1 MIFFAFCIM
10 AINTK
15 EHIGQKIKAI
25 RTIKNITQEGLGEKI
40 WKTRAL
46 ISYLERTCSVN
57 EYTFKEIAEA
67 LI

>member
-1 MIFFAFCIM
+1 MIFFRFLYM

-40 WKTRAL
+40 GKTRAH
-46 ISYLERTCSVN
+46 IVS
-57 EYTFKEIAEA
+57 
-67 LI
+67 